1 MGQITIFH
9 GQITISNGKTHYKWP
24 CSIANFPSMLIH
36 AAKMRG
42 PQSALLDD
50 GRALAKLVEL
60 TAVGQLKHETAMFP
74 KFYAQIVHSFQQKSH
89 MKMIF
94 ISM

>member
-1 MGQITIFH
+1 MGKLHSMAMFN
-9 GQITISNGKTHYKWP
+9 SKL
-24 CSIANFPSMLIH
+24 SINADSF

-60 TAVGQLKHETAMFP
+60 TAVGQLKHEAAMFP
-74 KFYAQIVHSFQQKSH
+74 KCYAYPLVI
-89 MKMIF
+89 
-94 ISM
+94 